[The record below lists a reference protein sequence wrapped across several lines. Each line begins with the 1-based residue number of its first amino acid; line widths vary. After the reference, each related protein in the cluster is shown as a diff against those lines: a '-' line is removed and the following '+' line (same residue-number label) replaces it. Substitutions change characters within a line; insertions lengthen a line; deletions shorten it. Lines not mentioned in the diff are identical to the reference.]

1 MRISDWS
8 SDVCSSDL
16 AAAIGLAV
24 AALLAFALFAADGR
38 AVSRLLPTGA
48 YDPRNRLGAISAT
61 MTLLIVGAGANS
73 FLPYV
78 LRAAHGHSPL
88 VAGYAG
94 ALQEI
99 GWSTAALLTAAAGPD
114 RKSVG

>member
-88 VAGYAG
+88 VAGY
-94 ALQEI
+94 
-99 GWSTAALLTAAAGPD
+99 D
-114 RKSVG
+114 RKRVVLGKRVSVSVTLGGRRPH